1 MRRSRGGADVQVN
14 RRQTSNAPAVLPAP
28 PATRATAEGHGVPP
42 PRSGA
47 LQVGN
52 SAQTGDDRRQT
63 PSAKR
68 WACMG
73 GEARAAR
80 GELRTAGTWLHPQGA
95 FQLRRAQLPP
105 T

>member
-1 MRRSRGGADVQVN
+1 MRRSRDSADVQIN
-14 RRQTSNAPAVLPAP
+14 RRQTSNAPAVLPTP
-28 PATRATAEGHGVPP
+28 PATRATPERHGVPP

-47 LQVGN
+47 LRLGN
-52 SAQTGDDRRQT
+52 SERTGDDRTQT
-63 PSAKR
+63 PSARR
-68 WACMG
+68 WACIG

-95 FQLRRAQLPP
+95 FRLRRAQLPP